1 MGRFTANRGFAKR
14 DAARFPA
21 MRVSIFFLFLRP
33 QEQAWTAPTV
43 IKASRLTFWRYRA
56 PRSKPGRL
64 AYSK

>member
-43 IKASRLTFWRYRA
+43 SKASRLTLCAIA
-56 PRSKPGRL
+56 PPGASRDG
-64 AYSK
+64 K